1 MRLVKSGLTEAEVKD
16 KLIEFLGKYN
26 KQIDPMLIEIMYQF
40 LNNAFYDDE
49 IPFMLYEFLSSQG
62 LTDKKVD
69 IHNKMFDITKSYF
82 GSLDDKKITEV
93 GAGLIPIISNKI
105 VKNSN
110 STVTVFDPYLIKG
123 FYRKKRL
130 IYRKELF
137 SSEKIDRQDL
147 YIGLMPCEGTTEII
161 KGVMRDK
168 SDMVLAFCGCSH
180 FDENELQF
188 SDWYYDL
195 GYLWRNRIIDEV
207 DKFATENKYQDFS
220 IDDESMPYPVL
231 KLKR

>member
-1 MRLVKSGLTEAEVKD
+1 
-16 KLIEFLGKYN
+16 
-26 KQIDPMLIEIMYQF
+26 
-40 LNNAFYDDE
+40 
-49 IPFMLYEFLSSQG
+49 
-62 LTDKKVD
+62 
-69 IHNKMFDITKSYF
+69 
-82 GSLDDKKITEV
+82 
-93 GAGLIPIISNKI
+93 
-105 VKNSN
+105 
-110 STVTVFDPYLIKG
+110 
-123 FYRKKRL
+123 
-130 IYRKELF
+130 
-137 SSEKIDRQDL
+137 
-147 YIGLMPCEGTTEII
+147 MPCEGTTEII

-180 FDENELQF
+180 FDDNELQF